1 MNYVSTRGQGGQP
14 GFEDVLLAGLA
25 RDGGLFVPAS
35 WPKLSGEDLAG
46 LAGRSY
52 ADAAF
57 TVLRP
62 FTGDAFS
69 DADFA
74 AMLKAAY
81 ASFAHPATVPLVQ
94 VAPND
99 FLLELFHGPTLAF
112 KDVAMQLLSRMMDHV
127 LARSGK
133 RITIVGATS
142 GDTGASAVEAF
153 RGREAVD
160 VFILHPHGRV
170 SEVQRRQMTTVRDDN
185 VHNIA
190 LEGTFDD
197 CQAIVKALFN
207 DLEYR
212 DRLSLA
218 GINSINWARVMAQSV
233 YYATAAATL
242 AASARRIAFSV
253 PTGNFGD
260 VYAGRV
266 AAHMGVPVE
275 KLIVATNVNDILV
288 RTLET
293 GAYEPRGV
301 QATQSPSMDIQV
313 ASNFERLLFELA
325 GQDGAR
331 IRELMNG
338 FAKNGS
344 FALDQAMLADA
355 RAGFLAS
362 RSDEAETTATIR
374 AVHEETGLTV
384 DPHSAV
390 GLTAAR
396 RLRAEGVIAPEVPLV
411 TLATAHPAKF
421 PDAVEKA
428 TGTRPRLPERFADL
442 FAREERCD
450 VLTNDTAA
458 IATYI
463 EKRARAAQARA
474 AE

>member
-1 MNYVSTRGQGGQP
+1 VNYVSTRGESGQL

-35 WPKLSGEDLAG
+35 WPKLVEGDLAAI
-46 LAGRSY
+46 AGRPY
-52 ADAAF
+52 AQAAF
-57 TVLRP
+57 TVLKP
-62 FTGDAFS
+62 FAGDAF
-69 DADFA
+69 ADDEFA
-74 AMLKAAY
+74 AMLEAAY
-81 ASFAHPATVPLVQ
+81 ATFAHPATCPLVQ

-160 VFILHPHGRV
+160 VFILHPNGRV
-170 SEVQRRQMTTVRDDN
+170 SDVQRRQMTTVLDDN

-242 AASARRIAFSV
+242 GAGRRVAFSV

-260 VYAGRV
+260 IYAGRV
-266 AAHMGVPVE
+266 AAHMGVPVD

-288 RTLET
+288 RTLASGT
-293 GAYEPRGV
+293 YEPRGV

-331 IRELMNG
+331 IRELMDG
-338 FAKNGS
+338 FATNGG
-344 FALDQAMLADA
+344 FALNDAMLADM
-355 RAGFLAS
+355 RQGFLAS
-362 RSDEAETTATIR
+362 RSDEEETTATIR

-396 RLRAEGVIAPEVPLV
+396 KLRAEGAIAPEVPLV

-421 PDAVEKA
+421 PEAVERA
-428 TGTRPRLPERFADL
+428 TGKRPALPERFADL
-442 FAREERCD
+442 FEREERCD
-450 VLTNDTAA
+450 VLANDTAA
-458 IATYI
+458 VAAYI